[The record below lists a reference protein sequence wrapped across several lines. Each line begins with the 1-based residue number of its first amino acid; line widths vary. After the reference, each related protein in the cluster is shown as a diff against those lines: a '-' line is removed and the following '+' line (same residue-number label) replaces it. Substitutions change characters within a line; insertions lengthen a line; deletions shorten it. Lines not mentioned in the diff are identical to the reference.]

1 MQVEYHGVKLTD
13 GRRREHLQ
21 LQCAR
26 ARIVLDFGRMPG
38 KLMLC
43 GTGGDWTRTFRLR
56 KAAFYRLNYG
66 PSFAGVMSGRVIKVL
81 QDNRAACFMSWR
93 PRYDPL
99 HRALSSS
106 WS

>member
-1 MQVEYHGVKLTD
+1 
-13 GRRREHLQ
+13 
-21 LQCAR
+21 
-26 ARIVLDFGRMPG
+26 
-38 KLMLC
+38 
-43 GTGGDWTRTFRLR
+43 
-56 KAAFYRLNYG
+56 
-66 PSFAGVMSGRVIKVL
+66 MSGRVIKVL